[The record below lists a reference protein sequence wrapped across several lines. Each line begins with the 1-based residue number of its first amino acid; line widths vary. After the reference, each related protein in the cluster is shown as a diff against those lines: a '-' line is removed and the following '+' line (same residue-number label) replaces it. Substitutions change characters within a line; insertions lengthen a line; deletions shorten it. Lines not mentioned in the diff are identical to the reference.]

1 MVRARPPTW
10 AILRDDLPH
19 DVFVNAEVIV
29 DHLVA
34 HANDVRP
41 WDLRVLLREFSGHL
55 APSFTDD
62 LNEMR
67 QGEAKI
73 LVRVVCTARKTL
85 GLADCLLR
93 HVEHVPHID
102 EVTRQHTVAQRCS
115 RPYRECEG

>member
-1 MVRARPPTW
+1 MPVRDWRRRRHDW
-10 AILRDDLPH
+10 FERGHQRGQILRDDLPH

-67 QGEAKI
+67 QIAFFAMSSM
-73 LVRVVCTARKTL
+73 CPT
-85 GLADCLLR
+85 
-93 HVEHVPHID
+93 
-102 EVTRQHTVAQRCS
+102 
-115 RPYRECEG
+115 

>member
-1 MVRARPPTW
+1 MLNAPASRLVSWAHAVLIHNGLSVPVRDWRRRRHDW
-10 AILRDDLPH
+10 FERGHQRGQILRDDLPH

-73 LVRVVCTARKTL
+73 LVRDRAKDSGSC
-85 GLADCLLR
+85 
-93 HVEHVPHID
+93 
-102 EVTRQHTVAQRCS
+102 
-115 RPYRECEG
+115 